1 MNTHLKTGLTMSL
14 ALALAGVAATA
25 WETDKELRTLF
36 NNSPAAFNATLT
48 NYAQGASVDLA
59 KDSTAAFIAPW
70 TVTGRANGQ
79 YKRYDDA
86 SAFAVYDTARPIGG
100 KRKRITFAADD
111 PYYNCRPNGLEIPTD
126 DFELEQAGV
135 QGDKFPLI
143 QAKIRMLISAAY
155 RSREKA
161 VWDKVKAG
169 KAAVGGG
176 VGVWNT
182 DTVSPIEEINAQIL
196 AIATETGMM
205 PNRMVLGLGAWAIV
219 TDHPLV
225 IARRAG
231 VSSDAVGLSDFAKM
245 LMNPSIEIKV
255 GIIPYNAAG
264 KGATKANA
272 NVVGSECFVFIG
284 SDQPDTIDP
293 SFAKSFSTYGRGVDQ
308 VKTYREGDLLDIAA
322 VDWSEDVVV
331 TAPLSGRRI
340 TVS

>member
-1 MNTHLKTGLTMSL
+1 MITHKKTGLTMGV
-14 ALALAGVAATA
+14 ALALAALASTA

-48 NYAQGASVDLA
+48 NYAQGASVDLSQS
-59 KDSTAAFIAPW
+59 STAAFVAPW

-86 SAFAVYDTARPIGG
+86 SAFAIYDTARPIGG

-126 DFELEQAGV
+126 DFEVEQAGV

-169 KAAVGGG
+169 KAATGGL
-176 VGVWNT
+176 GVWSNAA
-182 DTVSPIEEINAQIL
+182 VSPIVQMNAEIK
-196 AIATETGMM
+196 AITDETGIM
-205 PNRMVLGLGAWAIV
+205 PNRGVISLGAWAVI
-219 TDHPLV
+219 TDHALV

-231 VSSDAVGLSDFAKM
+231 VSAESVGLSDFAKM
-245 LMNPSIEIKV
+245 LLNPAMELRV
-255 GIIPYNAAG
+255 GIIPYNTAG

-272 NVVGSECFVFIG
+272 NVMGSEVFVFIG
-284 SDQPDTIDP
+284 QDSPDAIDP

-322 VDWSEDVVV
+322 VDWSEDVIV

-340 TVS
+340 TLS

>member
-1 MNTHLKTGLTMSL
+1 MNTHIKTGLTMSV
-14 ALALAGVAATA
+14 ALALAALANTA
-25 WETDKELRTLF
+25 WETDKELRLLF

-59 KDSTAAFIAPW
+59 KDSTAAFVAPW

-86 SAFAVYDTARPIGG
+86 SAFAIYDTSRPIGG
-100 KRKRITFAADD
+100 KRQRITFAADD

-126 DFELEQAGV
+126 DFEVEQAGV
-135 QGDKFPLI
+135 SGDKFPLI
-143 QAKIRMLISAAY
+143 QAKIRMLIAAAY

-169 KAAVGGG
+169 KAATGGL
-176 VGVWNT
+176 GVWSNAAN
-182 DTVSPIEEINAQIL
+182 SPIVQMNAEIK
-196 AIATETGMM
+196 AIADETGIM
-205 PNRMVLGLGAWAIV
+205 PNRAVLSLSAWA
-219 TDHPLV
+219 TAADHALV

-231 VSSDAVGLSDFAKM
+231 VSAESVGLSDFAKM
-245 LMNPSIEIKV
+245 LLNPAMEIRV

-272 NVVGSECFVFIG
+272 NVVGSECFIFIG
-284 SDQPDTIDP
+284 QDAPDAIDP

-322 VDWSEDVVV
+322 VDWSEDVIV

-340 TVS
+340 TIS